1 MAVTLGSQRD
11 AEIPLKYLPPVPE
24 DRRCR
29 PRSTAETT
37 QRAEARRLLEMYLK
51 AKLTPEDPPLDQ
63 ARKLLAQLPP
73 APTKK

>member
-1 MAVTLGSQRD
+1 
-11 AEIPLKYLPPVPE
+11 
-24 DRRCR
+24 
-29 PRSTAETT
+29 
-37 QRAEARRLLEMYLK
+37 MYLK